1 MVEEGTAAPDFE
13 LESDEG
19 STVKLS
25 DFRGRPVVL
34 YFYPK
39 DDTPGCTKEACAFRD
54 AYAEFQ
60 ERGAAIVGVSP
71 DSADSHVRFKD
82 KYSLPFVL
90 LSDPEHEAAQAYDVW
105 REKTMYGRRRMGIL
119 RSTFVID
126 GDGVVTRA
134 MYGVKP
140 DGHADAVLAALGLSD
155 AR

>member
-90 LSDPEHEAAQAYDVW
+90 LSDPEREAAQAYDVW
-105 REKTMYGRRRMGIL
+105 REKNMHGQRRMGIL

-140 DGHADAVLAALGLSD
+140 DGHADAVLSALG
-155 AR
+155 